1 MAYKQSPG
9 RSPFPKT
16 GRDIPLNFLS
26 PLHNREKGH
35 KGDTGKNALGA
46 NISEAD
52 IMNSDLGKESSRLT
66 KGIKSEMGIVGHTKA
81 QTDAK
86 KKELS
91 YQVSKTSGMRR
102 HGEKGLRI
110 DQGDVGKIRKETA
123 GTSYDIN
130 KNPRIKQLENEI
142 QKGGKGIPV
151 DYK

>member
-1 MAYKQSPG
+1 MAYKQTPG

-16 GRDIPLNFLS
+16 GRGIPLNFLS
-26 PLHNREKGH
+26 PLHNEGEH
-35 KGDTGKNALGA
+35 KHPHDTGANAVGA
-46 NISEAD
+46 ELSEAD
-52 IMNSDLGKESSRLT
+52 I
-66 KGIKSEMGIVGHTKA
+66 KSIPGYHDPGFDGGIVGHTKA

-91 YQVSKTSGMRR
+91 YHVSKTSGMRR
-102 HGEKGLRI
+102 PGEQGLRI
-110 DQGDVGKIRKETA
+110 DQGDVGKIRKATA

-142 QKGGKGIPV
+142 DKGGKGIPV